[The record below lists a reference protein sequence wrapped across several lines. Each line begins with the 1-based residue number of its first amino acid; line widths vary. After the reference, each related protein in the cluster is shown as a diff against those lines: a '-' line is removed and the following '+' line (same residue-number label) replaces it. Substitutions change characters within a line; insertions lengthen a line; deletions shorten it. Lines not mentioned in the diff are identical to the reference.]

1 MSSSSPGEAP
11 PLLLHSHKDDN
22 FRRRSSCPP
31 AYSHLFP
38 ILLILLTMLPRV
50 LSEDSPLV
58 LLQSQSQNQVASSI
72 TLLYKYF

>member
-22 FRRRSSCPP
+22 FRRRSCPP
-31 AYSHLFP
+31 ASCHLLP
-38 ILLILLTMLPRV
+38 ILLILLTMLPLV
-50 LSEDSPLV
+50 LSEDVPLV
-58 LLQSQSQNQVASSI
+58 HIQSQSQNQVTSLI